1 MNCNTNGQPP
11 VRKKRSKS
19 KYEQWLTED
28 GLTRLQA
35 WARNG
40 LTDEQIAHKCGIS
53 ESTLYAWKAK
63 YSEISEALKE
73 GKEVVD
79 QQVENALLKRALGYE
94 YIETTHERVVVGIDE
109 ETHKP
114 IHEMALTKTVTK
126 MVIPDTTA
134 QIYWL
139 KNRRRDVW
147 KNDHDK
153 TEIERMRL
161 ELDREK
167 HQDEKEERAADGAA
181 KTIHVTFDPEL
192 QEFLP

>member
-1 MNCNTNGQPP
+1 MNCTTNGQPP

-40 LTDEQIAHKCGIS
+40 LTDEQIAHNCGIS
-53 ESTLYAWKAK
+53 RSTLKEWRAK
-63 YSEISEALKE
+63 YPAISAALKD
-73 GKEVVD
+73 GKEIID
-79 QQVENALLKRALGYE
+79 ILVENALLKRALGYE
-94 YIETTHERVVVGIDE
+94 YIETTHERVVAGIDE
-109 ETHKP
+109 ETHTP

-161 ELDREK
+161 ELDNKRFE
-167 HQDEKEERAADGAA
+167 ADVNKVEGP
-181 KTIHVTFDPEL
+181 KVIQIIVDPDAEDWGD
-192 QEFLP
+192 

>member
-1 MNCNTNGQPP
+1 MNCTTNGQPP

-35 WARNG
+35 WARSG
-40 LTDEQIAHKCGIS
+40 LTDEQIAHNCGVS
-53 ESTLYAWKAK
+53 YKTLKVWKQQ
-63 YSEISEALKE
+63 YSAIGAALKE

-79 QQVENALLKRALGYE
+79 QQVENALFKSACGYE
-94 YIETTHERVVVGIDE
+94 YEEVTTEYNAEGE
-109 ETHKP
+109 
-114 IHEMALTKTVTK
+114 VTSVRTIK
-126 MVIPDTTA
+126 KHYAPNTTA

-161 ELDREK
+161 ELDNKRFEADVNK
-167 HQDEKEERAADGAA
+167 VEGPKVIQIIVDPDAEEWGD
-181 KTIHVTFDPEL
+181 
-192 QEFLP
+192 

>member
-1 MNCNTNGQPP
+1 MSKATNGQPP
-11 VRKKRSKS
+11 VQKKPSKG

-35 WARNG
+35 WARDG
-40 LTDEQIAHKCGIS
+40 LTEEQIAHNCGIGRT
-53 ESTLYAWKAK
+53 TLKRWKA
-63 YSEISEALKE
+63 EHQAIRTALKD
-73 GKEVVD
+73 GKEVID
-79 QQVENALLKRALGYE
+79 ILVENALLKRALGYE

-139 KNRRRDVW
+139 KNRKRDVW

-153 TEIERMRL
+153 AEIEKMRL
-161 ELDREK
+161 ELDERKVEADLKDKGNDSTIRIVMSDELRELA
-167 HQDEKEERAADGAA
+167 E
-181 KTIHVTFDPEL
+181 
-192 QEFLP
+192 

>member
-1 MNCNTNGQPP
+1 MNKTTSGQPP
-11 VRKKRSKS
+11 VQKPSKG

-35 WARNG
+35 WARDG
-40 LTDEQIAHKCGIS
+40 LTDAQIAHNCGIR
-53 ESTLYAWKAK
+53 ESTLYVWKAK
-63 YSEISEALKE
+63 YTEISEALKE

-79 QQVENALLKRALGYE
+79 RQVENALLKRALGYE
-94 YIETTHERVVVGIDE
+94 YIETTRERVVVGIDE

-139 KNRRRDVW
+139 KNRKRDIW
-147 KNDHDK
+147 KDSHDRA
-153 TEIERMRL
+153 EIERERL
-161 ELDREK
+161 ELDKEK
-167 HQDEKEERAADGAA
+167 AASEIKEKQSGPA
-181 KTIHVTFDPEL
+181 TIQLILSPEL
-192 QEFLP
+192 EEFSV